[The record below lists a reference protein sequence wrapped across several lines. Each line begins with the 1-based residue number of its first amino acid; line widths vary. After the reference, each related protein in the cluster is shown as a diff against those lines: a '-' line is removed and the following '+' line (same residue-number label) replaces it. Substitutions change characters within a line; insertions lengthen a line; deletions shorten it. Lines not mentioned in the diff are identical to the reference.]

1 MLRALSILAKM
12 PVMDLK
18 KRGTSDS
25 EKTMLSELTDQPN
38 DNSI

>member
-25 EKTMLSELTDQPN
+25 EKNNVVGTHGP
-38 DNSI
+38 IKR